1 MRASAMQQKLR
12 RKPNIHL
19 IGPMGAILF
28 FAMML
33 PIKAVTMLI
42 EFLAERG
49 MSNFSADAV
58 QSAQYGLF
66 SLNIVVGLSYIA
78 IMWIRFY
85 REI

>member
-1 MRASAMQQKLR
+1 MYATPLQAKLR

-33 PIKAVTMLI
+33 PIKAVTLLI
-42 EFLAERG
+42 EFMAERG
-49 MSNFSADAV
+49 LSNFSAEALEG
-58 QSAQYGLF
+58 AQYGLY
-66 SLNIVVGLSYIA
+66 SLNLVVGLSYIA
-78 IMWIRFY
+78 IMWMRFY

>member
-1 MRASAMQQKLR
+1 MYASPLQVKLR
-12 RKPNIHL
+12 KKPNIHL

-28 FAMML
+28 FGLML

-42 EFLAERG
+42 EFMAERG
-49 MSNFSADAV
+49 LSNFSAEAL

-66 SLNIVVGLSYIA
+66 SLNLVVGLSYIA
-78 IMWIRFY
+78 IMWVRFY